1 MKTKTPKK
9 LVSMIIIILIL
20 AGFTGL
26 IIKIY
31 SQSNINE
38 VRNADAIVVMG
49 ASQWSGRPS
58 PVLEARLNHALSLYN
73 QNLAPK
79 IILTGGVGEGQKLS
93 ESQVGKNYLI
103 NKDINNQNIFTEET
117 GRTSWQSLNE
127 VKKILNEQDL
137 DSVILV
143 SNGFHMMRLKKMSKD
158 LRIKAFTSPVKE
170 SPIKKGSIEEF
181 KYITRETLVYIL
193 YLLFKI

>member
-1 MKTKTPKK
+1 MKTETTKK
-9 LVSMIIIILIL
+9 LISIAIIILIL
-20 AGFTGL
+20 AGFIGL

-31 SQSNINE
+31 IQSNINE
-38 VRNADAIVVMG
+38 DRNTDAIVVMG

-58 PVLEARLNHALSLYN
+58 PALQARLNHALFLYN

-79 IILTGGVGEGQKLS
+79 IILTGGVGDGQKLS

-103 NKDINNQNIFTEET
+103 NKDINNQIILTEEI
-117 GRTSWQSLNE
+117 GRTSWQSLIE

-170 SPIKKGSIEEF
+170 SPINKGSIEEF
-181 KYITRETLVYIL
+181 RYIIREALVYIL